1 MEEKKTLE
9 IVELV
14 QKITKLDRRKRIYIK
29 GFLDGVNIKDEE
41 NEEIEGGL
49 EL

>member
-14 QKITKLDRRKRIYIK
+14 QKITKLDYRKRIYIK

-41 NEEIEGGL
+41 NEEIKGGL
-49 EL
+49 KL